1 MQRYEAV
8 LSMSTQCGDW
18 RGLSGLNVYILVSLV
33 SGIATRGLTTPT
45 DVKFNH
51 SAPEKITS
59 LPRILSLYMAPY
71 TIWFPQQRMTH
82 SLWSF
87 WQNETFS
94 RLFELFIL
102 RVHVRLVQFACL
114 LFQKKAGFQG
124 HLSFF
129 IRYCKQ
135 HGYGLLRWRT
145 FLRLVQ

>member
-8 LSMSTQCGDW
+8 LSMSTH
-18 RGLSGLNVYILVSLV
+18 LSGLNVYILVSLV
-33 SGIATRGLTTPT
+33 SGIADRGLTTPT
-45 DVKFNH
+45 VNPDVSFNH

-94 RLFELFIL
+94 RLFELFIF

-135 HGYGLLRWRT
+135 HGYGFLRWRT